1 MGVRFLLC
9 PAVACTAHV
18 HEGLDGTCISAQRKK
33 QERLMGFPF
42 EHRAPLKRVRL
53 VEIDGPLVMTEIG
66 ELQKQILEE
75 IRVELPWEVQ

>member
-1 MGVRFLLC
+1 
-9 PAVACTAHV
+9 
-18 HEGLDGTCISAQRKK
+18 
-33 QERLMGFPF
+33 MGFPF